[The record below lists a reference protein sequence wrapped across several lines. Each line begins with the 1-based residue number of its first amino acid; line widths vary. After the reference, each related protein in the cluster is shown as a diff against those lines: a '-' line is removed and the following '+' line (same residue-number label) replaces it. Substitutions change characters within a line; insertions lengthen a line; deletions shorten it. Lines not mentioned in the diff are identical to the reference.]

1 MYRKLLLAT
10 LVMGMSTAWAGD
22 NRSSATCPP
31 NAQAAMDSQ
40 FGAGTS
46 ANTTC
51 LSVRHNIKAAVNLST
66 TAVNA
71 KTGISQTLTN
81 VSNMVENYEDMYGL
95 AVKKDYQIVTI
106 AHGAG
111 ARYLLSDEAYN
122 RTYTVATGNPSRAA
136 LEALMA
142 KGVVVYMCQN
152 TMRAN
157 TWMSADLIPG
167 VKQVPAGVTAL
178 VDYGLRGW
186 VVLTP

>member
-1 MYRKLLLAT
+1 MYQKLLLAT
-10 LVMGMSTAWAGD
+10 LVMSMSSAWAGD
-22 NRSSATCPP
+22 SRTASTCPSA
-31 NAQAAMDSQ
+31 AQATMDSQ
-40 FGAGTS
+40 FGAETS

-51 LSVRHNIKAAVNLST
+51 LSVRDNIKAAVNLST
-66 TAVNA
+66 TVLNA
-71 KTGISQTLTN
+71 KTGVSQTLTN
-81 VSNMVENYEDMYGL
+81 VKNMVDNYERMYGL
-95 AVKKDYQIVTI
+95 VVKEDYLVSVV

-122 RTYTVATGNPSRAA
+122 RTYAVTTGNPSRAA

-157 TWMSADLIPG
+157 TWISADILPG

>member
-1 MYRKLLLAT
+1 MYQKLFFAT
-10 LVMGMSTAWAGD
+10 LVMSMSSAWAGD
-22 NRSSATCPP
+22 SRNCPSA
-31 NAQAAMDSQ
+31 AQASMDSK
-40 FGAGTS
+40 FGAETS

-51 LSVRHNIKAAVNLST
+51 LSVRDNIKAVVNLST
-66 TAVNA
+66 TALNPRSGA
-71 KTGISQTLTN
+71 SQTLTN
-81 VSNMVENYEDMYGL
+81 VKNMVENYEGMYGL
-95 AVKKDYQIVTI
+95 VAKEDYAVSVV

-122 RTYTVATGNPSRAA
+122 RTYAVSTGNPSRAA

-152 TMRAN
+152 TMSGN
-157 TWMSADLIPG
+157 TWVSADILPG

-178 VDYGLRGW
+178 ADYGLRGW